1 MSAAAGT
8 SRAAYGRCM
17 NGTSTR
23 DRAVATAAAAVRLGF
38 AAWFAVRPD
47 DPARVLG
54 RPPTPR
60 MRAVARVVAVRE
72 VALGLGTLLA
82 LRRGRPTRPWL
93 RAMAVADAVNGTTTA
108 VAGLRGAVEPRR
120 AAALAA
126 FDLSG
131 TASEVVMARLVR

>member
-1 MSAAAGT
+1 
-8 SRAAYGRCM
+8 M

-54 RPPTPR
+54 RPPSAGMR
-60 MRAVARVVAVRE
+60 RLARAVLVRE
-72 VALGLGTLLA
+72 VVLGGGTLLA
-82 LRRGRPTRPWL
+82 LRRGRPVRPWL
-93 RAMAVADAVNGTTTA
+93 QAMAVADAVNGTSTA
-108 VAGLRGAVEPRR
+108 VAGVRGAVAPRR

-131 TASEVVMARLVR
+131 TVSEAALARIVR